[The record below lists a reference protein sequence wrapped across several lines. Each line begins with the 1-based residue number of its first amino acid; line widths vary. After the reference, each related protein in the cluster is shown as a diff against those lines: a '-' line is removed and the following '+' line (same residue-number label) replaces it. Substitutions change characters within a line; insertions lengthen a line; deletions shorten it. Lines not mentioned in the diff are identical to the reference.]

1 MSLPPHERWDER
13 MTTTERCEVSLEA
26 ALRAYVEARNT
37 ALVEA
42 RKSLGLGELDAKA
55 LLFLAAHPDTR
66 PSELRGYL
74 GITSAGVT
82 TLTDRLIA
90 KGAVTRVID
99 ANDRRSSFITVVID
113 LDAEPWSVLT
123 RFDRELSASLAE
135 TDPEATAAF
144 SRILTAAVVSAE
156 AVTVP

>member
-1 MSLPPHERWDER
+1 
-13 MTTTERCEVSLEA
+13 MTETCEVSLEA

-55 LLFLAAHPDTR
+55 LLFLAAHPGTR
-66 PSELRGYL
+66 PSELRSYL

-82 TLTDRLIA
+82 TLTDRLIG

-99 ANDRRSSFITVVID
+99 ANDRRSSFITVTVD
-113 LDAEPWSVLT
+113 LDEEPWSALM
-123 RFDRELSASLAE
+123 RFDRELAASLAE
-135 TDPEATAAF
+135 TEPAATAAF
-144 SRILTAAVVSAE
+144 SRILTAAVVTAE
-156 AVTVP
+156 AAPNP